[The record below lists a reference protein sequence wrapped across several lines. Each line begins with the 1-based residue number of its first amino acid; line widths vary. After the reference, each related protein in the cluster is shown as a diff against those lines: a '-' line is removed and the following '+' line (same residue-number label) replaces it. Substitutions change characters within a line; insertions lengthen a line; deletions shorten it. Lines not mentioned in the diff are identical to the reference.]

1 MLSAQKKPHLV
12 RTRLMSQTILWAG
25 ISWSHTGIH
34 SGMTPLSREIDVI
47 MPGLIQRVELK
58 QRKSPLF
65 TRLAGRMRWL
75 LRLPRPAPDWIMFEK
90 ENPFYGE
97 NFWMLERQIN
107 EVVAQL
113 SPFAVMLESIDEQLF
128 LLAKEKARWP
138 GTRLVGVSH
147 QPPAWWRLNHARPD
161 IVSALD
167 LLVVVASTVRPY
179 WEQFLDKKRIRV
191 IPHGVDVEFFF
202 PSESERKL
210 LSGDENL
217 RVIFCGQ
224 WLRDFETMQAVVAI
238 ADQLNLPLHFEMV
251 VPRQSRGNEACY
263 RMAMSHRVRWHSD
276 LTDEDLRSVYRH
288 SDLLLL
294 PLRDSTAN
302 NGLLEGMACGL
313 PVIVTDVGG
322 VRDYA
327 KENFA
332 DFVLPGDASGIIK
345 ILQGYLNQR
354 DKLAAR
360 GRAARAYAED
370 HHSWRKIA
378 SEYIAALQSLD

>member
-1 MLSAQKKPHLV
+1 MFHKK
-12 RTRLMSQTILWAG
+12 
-25 ISWSHTGIH
+25 
-34 SGMTPLSREIDVI
+34 
-47 MPGLIQRVELK
+47 
-58 QRKSPLF
+58 
-65 TRLAGRMRWL
+65 
-75 LRLPRPAPDWIMFEK
+75 
-90 ENPFYGE
+90 NPFYGDVS
-97 NFWMLERQIN
+97 WMLEREIN
-107 EVVAQL
+107 EAVSKL

-128 LLAKEKARWP
+128 LLAKEKGRWP

-167 LLVVVASTVRPY
+167 LLVVVASSVRPY
-179 WEQFLDKKRIRV
+179 WEQFMDKERIRV

-210 LSGDENL
+210 LSDDGNL
-217 RVIFCGQ
+217 RVVFCGQ
-224 WLRDFETMQAVVAI
+224 WLRDFETMRAVVAI
-238 ADQLNLPLHFEMV
+238 ADQLNLPLHFEMI

-276 LTDEDLRSVYRH
+276 LTDEDLRSVYRQ

-294 PLRDSTAN
+294 PLLDCTAN

-322 VRDYA
+322 ARDYA
-327 KENFA
+327 NENFA
-332 DFVLPGDASGIIK
+332 DFVLPGDSSGIIK
-345 ILQGYLNQR
+345 ILQGYLDQR

-370 HHSWRKIA
+370 HLSWRKIA
-378 SEYIAALQSLD
+378 SEYITALQTLD

>member
-1 MLSAQKKPHLV
+1 M

-25 ISWSHTGIH
+25 ISWSHHGIH

-58 QRKSPLF
+58 HMKSHFF
-65 TRLAGRMRWL
+65 TRLAARMRWL

-90 ENPFYGE
+90 ENPFYGP
-97 NFWMLERQIN
+97 NSWMLEREIN
-107 EVVAQL
+107 EVVSQS
-113 SPFAVMLESIDEQLF
+113 SPSAVVLESIDEQLF
-128 LLAKEKARWP
+128 LLAKEKAMWP

-167 LLVVVASTVRPY
+167 LLVVVASSVRPY
-179 WEQFLDKKRIRV
+179 WEQFMDKRRIRF
-191 IPHGVDVEFFF
+191 IPHGVDVDFFS

-210 LSGDENL
+210 LSGDRNL
-217 RVIFCGQ
+217 RVVFCGL
-224 WLRDFETMQAVVAI
+224 WLRDFETMRAVVAI
-238 ADQLNLPLHFEMV
+238 ADQLNLPLHFEMI

-276 LTDEDLRSVYRH
+276 LTDEDLRSVYRQ

-294 PLRDSTAN
+294 PLLDSTAN

-332 DFVLPGDASGIIK
+332 DFVLPGDSSGIIK

-370 HHSWRKIA
+370 HLSWRKIA
-378 SEYIAALQSLD
+378 SEYITALQTLD

>member
-1 MLSAQKKPHLV
+1 
-12 RTRLMSQTILWAG
+12 
-25 ISWSHTGIH
+25 
-34 SGMTPLSREIDVI
+34 
-47 MPGLIQRVELK
+47 
-58 QRKSPLF
+58 
-65 TRLAGRMRWL
+65 
-75 LRLPRPAPDWIMFEK
+75 MFEK

-97 NFWMLERQIN
+97 NFWRLERQID
-107 EVVAQL
+107 EMVAQL

-138 GTRLVGVSH
+138 RTRLVGVSH

-210 LSGDENL
+210 SSGDEDL
-217 RVIFCGQ
+217 RVVFCGQ
-224 WLRDFETMQAVVAI
+224 WLRDFETMRAVVAN

-294 PLRDSTAN
+294 PLLDSTAN

-345 ILQGYLNQR
+345 ILQGYLNRR

-378 SEYIAALQSLD
+378 GEYITALQTLD

>member
-1 MLSAQKKPHLV
+1 
-12 RTRLMSQTILWAG
+12 MSQTILWAG
-25 ISWSHTGIH
+25 MSWNHHGIH
-34 SGMTPLSREIDVI
+34 SGMAPLSREIDVI

-58 QRKSPLF
+58 QSKSHLL
-65 TRLAGRMRWL
+65 TRLAERMCWL
-75 LRLPRPAPDWIMFEK
+75 LRLPRPAPDWILFQK

-97 NFWMLERQIN
+97 NSWMLEREIN

-113 SPFAVMLESIDEQLF
+113 RPSAVMLESIDNQLF

-147 QPPAWWRLNHARPD
+147 QPPAWWRLNHARLD

-167 LLVVVASTVRPY
+167 LLVVLASTVRPY
-179 WEQFLDKKRIRV
+179 WEQFMDKKRIRV

-210 LSGDENL
+210 LSGDGNL
-217 RVIFCGQ
+217 RAVFCGV
-224 WLRDFETMQAVVAI
+224 WLRDFETMRTVVAI
-238 ADQLNLPLHFEMV
+238 ADQLNLPLHFEMI
-251 VPRQSRGNEACY
+251 VPRQYRGNEACY

-276 LTDEDLRSVYRH
+276 LTDEELRSVYRQ

-313 PVIVTDVGG
+313 PVIITDVGG

-354 DKLAAR
+354 DKLAVR

-370 HHSWRKIA
+370 RLSWRKIA
-378 SEYIAALQSLD
+378 GEYITALQTLD